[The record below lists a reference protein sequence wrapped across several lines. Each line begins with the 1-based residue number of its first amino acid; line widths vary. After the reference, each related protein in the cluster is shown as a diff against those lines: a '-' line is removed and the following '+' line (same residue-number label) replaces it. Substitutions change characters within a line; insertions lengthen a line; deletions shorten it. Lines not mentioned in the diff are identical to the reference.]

1 MRGHYRL
8 SLPIMHHILHPTLL
22 VLQEGERQPLQF
34 AEGPTGPAA
43 EGTATVAQEGAAS
56 GAGAGATDTGSDS
69 TLSFWLMIG
78 LLFLF
83 MWFFVIRPENKR
95 QKERK
100 NFQSALAKN
109 DKVVTMG
116 GLHGTVVAMD
126 DATITL
132 KVADGLR
139 LTFDRVA
146 VARHT
151 SAPKDKDKKEE
162 KAKA

>member
-1 MRGHYRL
+1 MAGHYRL
-8 SLPIMHHILHPTLL
+8 SLPIMHHILNPTLL
-22 VLQEGERQPLQF
+22 VFQEGERQPLTF
-34 AEGPTGPAA
+34 AEGPSGPV
-43 EGTATVAQEGAAS
+43 ESSATVSQDGSTKGAAGD
-56 GAGAGATDTGSDS
+56 GAGAAGGSS
-69 TLSFWLMIG
+69 MSFWLMIG

-95 QKERK
+95 QKERR
-100 NFQSALAKN
+100 NFQSELKKN

-116 GLHGTVVAMD
+116 GIHGTVTALD
-126 DATITL
+126 DATVTL

-151 SAPKDKDKKEE
+151 SAPKDKEE
-162 KAKA
+162 KKDKA

>member
-1 MRGHYRL
+1 MAAHYRL
-8 SLPIMHHILHPTLL
+8 SLPIMHHILNPTLL
-22 VLQEGERQPLQF
+22 VFQEGERQPLTF
-34 AEGPTGPAA
+34 AEGPSGPVESA
-43 EGTATVAQEGAAS
+43 ATVSQDGSTEGAAGD
-56 GAGAGATDTGSDS
+56 GAGAAGGSS
-69 TLSFWLMIG
+69 MSFWLMIG

-95 QKERK
+95 QKERRS
-100 NFQSALAKN
+100 FQSELKKN

-116 GLHGTVVAMD
+116 GIHGSVTALD
-126 DATITL
+126 DATVTL

-151 SAPKDKDKKEE
+151 SPPQDKEE